1 MTKKTMKLALA
12 AVAVL
17 GAGAVCAQAAKPAE
31 NGAAKTVK
39 ASPEALKAA
48 QNDPVA
54 NAAAAIV
61 AQTVQAAQ
69 SLPPEAVQ
77 KLTQEAREKNPPPS
91 AAEMKKDKGVLAVI
105 KMQEKGVQPK
115 FDPRKITAMQ
125 QVEETLKKSGIE
137 VVNDKSRIIQIIKV
151 DMPTT
156 TDPANDK
163 KFFVKRDMMA
173 KLLVLRMK
181 GAMAASI
188 GQVYDATEQARIFT
202 DDNEALTS
210 VTNDTSAV
218 AKWPLFGVTM
228 LTQAES
234 WDGKTYS
241 IAGAAVWSEVLHKAA
256 KAILLGEEMKCGVGS
271 LTKEEWLANRD
282 LSLMCG
288 PRQLLDKD
296 GNRVYLG
303 IAAREIGINPA
314 RDMGNREAAKA
325 SAQSYLV
332 FSLYGDVEQRL
343 GQSAAISIGEN
354 DVEANE
360 AVDLKL
366 SQLVEKREVAGVRE
380 IKSFEI
386 DHELS
391 GKKIYVSVFS
401 LDQTSVARAN
411 VMAEE
416 LIATRVLTEL
426 ANKRNLGKLQGY
438 QDQVDAAKANTSEF
452 NRGRAEANAA
462 IQDRVAPKGR
472 SVSDV
477 ATPVA
482 APPANSKTGVFTGEN
497 VINNDF

>member
-1 MTKKTMKLALA
+1 MTMKTMKLALA

-17 GAGAVCAQAAKPAE
+17 GV
-31 NGAAKTVK
+31 GAAMAQTAQPVT
-39 ASPEALKAA
+39 ASPEALTAA

-54 NAAAAIV
+54 KAAANLV
-61 AQTVQAAQ
+61 SQTVQTAQ
-69 SLPPEAVQ
+69 SLPPAVVQ
-77 KLTQEAREKNPPPS
+77 QLTQAEKEKNPPPA
-91 AAEMKKDKGVLAVI
+91 AAEMVKDAGVQTVI
-105 KMQEKGVQPK
+105 KMQEKGVKPD
-115 FDPRKITAMQ
+115 FDPRKITAKQ

-137 VVNDKSRIIQIIKV
+137 VVDDKSRIVQIVQV

-156 TDPANDK
+156 TDPSKDK

-181 GAMAASI
+181 GAIAASI
-188 GQVYDATEQARIFT
+188 GQVYDASERARIFG
-202 DDNEALTS
+202 DEAEAAVS
-210 VTNDTSAV
+210 VTNNTSAV

-256 KAILLGEEMKCGVGS
+256 KAVLLGEEIKGAGGS
-271 LTKEEWLANRD
+271 LTKEQWLSERD

-288 PRQLLDKD
+288 PRQLLDPD

-303 IAAREIGINPA
+303 IAAREIGLNPA
-314 RDMGNREAAKA
+314 RDMANREAAKA

-343 GQSAAISIGEN
+343 GQAAAVNIGESKV
-354 DVEANE
+354 DANE
-360 AVDLKL
+360 TIDLQL
-366 SQLVEKREVAGVRE
+366 SQSVEKRVVAGARE
-380 IKSFEI
+380 IKSLEI

-411 VMAEE
+411 IMAEE

-426 ANKRNLGKLQGY
+426 ANKRNLGRLQGY
-438 QDQVDAAKANTSEF
+438 QDQIDAAKANTSEF

-462 IQDRVAPKGR
+462 IQNRVAPKGR
-472 SVSDV
+472 SVSDI
-477 ATPVA
+477 AAPVA
-482 APPANSKTGVFTGEN
+482 APPAKSKTGVYTGEN